1 MIGSILFV
9 RNKTLIV
16 LKKNYNKKYKLKIT
30 DKWDYNAIQFIR
42 LSLFK
47 KELKRIG
54 IAKTDELIIVIN
66 YLEYDSKSNRYN
78 YTFSITIIVLIFGAL
93 ISGFVAG
100 LLDKTQ
106 NINEFY
112 QVTKIFLGTVLMI
125 VFTIFYFD
133 KFLLKEF
140 ILRYR
145 NRNKRLIQTIYNF
158 MIEELKNKGKYELR
172 QLTSGHKTERGQ
184 W

>member
-1 MIGSILFV
+1 M
-9 RNKTLIV
+9 
-16 LKKNYNKKYKLKIT
+16 
-30 DKWDYNAIQFIR
+30 
-42 LSLFK
+42 
-47 KELKRIG
+47 
-54 IAKTDELIIVIN
+54 IIVIN

-158 MIEELKNKGKYELR
+158 MIEELKNKGK
-172 QLTSGHKTERGQ
+172 
-184 W
+184 